1 MDVVFVINPGSTS
14 TKVGIFSEKGAV
26 KEENISHDFNELKK
40 FKLVSEQFDLRFKE
54 VERFFLENYDKDKFN
69 LVAVMGRGCPLK
81 PLEGGVYAINEKL
94 LNDAKSCKYSNH
106 ASNLGSM
113 IAHKL
118 AKEFNVPSFI
128 ADPVTVDNFWDVSRV
143 SGFPGIVRKCRSHAL
158 NIKATARRDA
168 KEFGKK
174 LEEVNYVVAHIGG
187 GISICALEGGKIR
200 DVNDGLLG
208 EGPFSPT
215 RAGTLPLNG
224 VINLCFS
231 GKPKEEIEKDFSVN
245 SGFQGYLGTPD
256 LREVLKRV
264 DEGDKE
270 ADLIYRAFVF
280 QVAKEIGRE
289 AAAMKGNYDA
299 ILITGGIAH
308 SERFISDLKEYIS
321 FLGNIRVYPGEG
333 EMQALAEAAFLAVKG
348 EIEIKEYL

>member
-14 TKVGIFSEKGAV
+14 TKVGIFSKKGV
-26 KEENISHDFNELKK
+26 VCEENITHNAEELKK
-40 FKLVSEQFDLRFKE
+40 FDLVSEQFDLRFKPVKE
-54 VERFFLENYDKDKFN
+54 FFEKNYNKDSMS

-81 PLEGGVYAINEKL
+81 PLEGGVYAINDKL
-94 LNDAKSCKYSNH
+94 LEDASSCKYSNH

-113 IAHKL
+113 IANAL
-118 AKEFNVPSFI
+118 AKEYNVPSFI
-128 ADPVTVDNFWDVSRV
+128 ADPVTVDNFWDVSRI
-143 SGFPGIVRKCRSHAL
+143 SGHPDIVRKCRSHAL

-168 KEFGKK
+168 EHIGKK

-208 EGPFSPT
+208 EGPFSPI
-215 RAGTLPLNG
+215 RAGTIPING
-224 VINLCFS
+224 VIDMCFS
-231 GKPKEEIEKDFSVN
+231 KKDRKEVEYEFSAN
-245 SGFQGYLGTPD
+245 SGFQGYLGTAD
-256 LREVLKRV
+256 FKEVLKMV
-264 DEGDKE
+264 DEGDEK

-280 QVAKEIGRE
+280 QIAKEIGRY
-289 AAAMKGNYDA
+289 AAALKGNYSA

-321 FLGNIRVYPGEG
+321 FLGEIRVYPGEG
-333 EMQALAEAAFLAVKG
+333 EMQALAESAFLAVEGKT
-348 EIEIKEYL
+348 EIKEYI